1 VTTDRKQL
9 VGWLALLAATA
20 LGLYLC
26 WLMLQPFLDV
36 VLWSVVFVIV
46 FHPVQ
51 KFLVAR
57 TGRPALSAL
66 ISCLVV
72 LMMVITPLA
81 FVVVAVINEARELT
95 DTLPQHV
102 SNFLAATAPLR
113 ERLHPYV
120 NLDEDQLKEWIKN
133 ALQGAPVVSFKVAQS
148 VVGFG
153 LQVLFVLFTM
163 YYLFLDGDRLVAAL
177 RERLPLTAE
186 QSEVI
191 FRRTREVLSASVHGV
206 LIVAV
211 IQGMLCGVAFWVLGV
226 PSPILWTLVLTVL
239 ATIPLAGSL
248 LVWIPAA
255 LYLLA
260 TGHWVQAL
268 LLTVWCGLVVSS
280 VDNFLRPKLVGGRA
294 RLHELFVFFSV
305 LGGLQLFGPLGM
317 VLGPVVLAITLALLD
332 VLHPREAKPGE
343 ERNGAD
349 DAGPG
354 SDPRTGLTI
363 APLGRDP
370 PRPFPRE
377 REESA

>member
-1 VTTDRKQL
+1 VVNDRKQL

-46 FHPVQ
+46 FYPVQ
-51 KFLVAR
+51 RYLVAR

-72 LMMVITPLA
+72 LMMVIPPLA
-81 FVVVAVINEARELT
+81 FVVIAVINEARDFSE
-95 DTLPQHV
+95 TLPQHI
-102 SNFLAATAPLR
+102 SNFFTAIAPLR
-113 ERLHPYV
+113 ERLHPYIQ
-120 NLDEDQLKEWIKN
+120 LDEAQLREWTKN
-133 ALQGAPVVSFKVAQS
+133 AVQGAPVVSLKVAQS
-148 VVGFG
+148 VVGFA
-153 LQVLFVLFTM
+153 LQILFVLFTM
-163 YYLFLDGDRLVAAL
+163 YYLFLDGPRLVAAL
-177 RERLPLTAE
+177 RERLPLTPE

-206 LIVAV
+206 LIIAV
-211 IQGMLCGVAFWVLGV
+211 IQGALCGLAFWLLGV

-260 TGHWVQAL
+260 TGHWVQAVL
-268 LLTVWCGLVVSS
+268 LSVWCGVVVSS

-332 VLHPREAKPGE
+332 VLHPRETRPE
-343 ERNGAD
+343 EEHSAANSVEPSNDHRAGSA
-349 DAGPG
+349 AGP
-354 SDPRTGLTI
+354 
-363 APLGRDP
+363 PLVRDP
-370 PRPFPRE
+370 VHPLTRGQD
-377 REESA
+377 